1 MTQLS
6 DFDAIRHTQGD
17 HPHIMQYLWDAYL
30 AYLEAEGQERAAK
43 GQTVLPIA
51 QAKTKAP
58 ATHFVLWAAN
68 HLRDIRA
75 IESFFVDGN
84 VGVRLNNNKTIA
96 ISPGVEIRGT
106 MQDSGAVAVTEG
118 RSEIGNNGVTDTD
131 AMII

>member
-1 MTQLS
+1 MSQLA
-6 DFDAIRHTQGD
+6 DFDSIRHTQGE

-30 AYLEAEGQERAAK
+30 EYLESERQERTTR
-43 GQTVLPIA
+43 GQSSLPVA
-51 QAKTKAP
+51 QAKLKAP
-58 ATHFVLWAAN
+58 AINFVLWAAN

-118 RSEIGNNGVTDTD
+118 RSQIGNNGITNND
-131 AMII
+131 AMTI